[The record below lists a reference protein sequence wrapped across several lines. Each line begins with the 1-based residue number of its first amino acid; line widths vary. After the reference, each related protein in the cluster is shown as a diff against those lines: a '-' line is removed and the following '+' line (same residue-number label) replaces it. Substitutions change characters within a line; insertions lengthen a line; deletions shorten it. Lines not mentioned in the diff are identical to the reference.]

1 MKETTDKQRIDFILN
16 MLKDEITFKN
26 FMYYYINK
34 YGNDMSTDELLHI
47 KDIIDS
53 AINLRLK
60 KLVDA
65 VQIAQ
70 ERSLYL
76 SNYLEGNMY
85 TEDADPDA
93 CRQAQLMNAK
103 TLFDTVTGVQ
113 L

>member
-60 KLVDA
+60 NLAEYVEVAK
-65 VQIAQ
+65 

-76 SNYLEGNMY
+76 KNYFEGNMY

-93 CRQAQLMNAK
+93 CRQVQLMNAK

>member
-1 MKETTDKQRIDFILN
+1 MTDRQRIQFFLDKFGDATSLELIIYHYLLSYDKELTTDRLLSIRDNLNSTIDI
-16 MLKDEITFKN
+16 
-26 FMYYYINK
+26 
-34 YGNDMSTDELLHI
+34 
-47 KDIIDS
+47 
-53 AINLRLK
+53 RLK
-60 KLVDA
+60 KLVEA
-65 VQIAQ
+65 VQVAQ

-103 TLFDTVTGVQ
+103 TLFDTVTKVK